1 MIEFKNLL
9 QSRTVWAN
17 GVGLVALL
25 LSVFGFQSVALDR
38 EQLVDAIL
46 QVVAGGS
53 FVASTVFRI
62 LASKKIAL

>member
-1 MIEFKNLL
+1 MIEFKTIL

-17 GVGLVALL
+17 GVGLFALL
-25 LSVFGFQSVALDR
+25 LSLLGFQSVAIER

-53 FVASTVFRI
+53 FVASTFFRI
-62 LASKKIAL
+62 FASKKITL